1 MGPTPAAPIPAG
13 PTVRRDLAGPGCR
26 TVGGCRR
33 ARTACT
39 ARRDRVRPAALPA
52 GITDRGLPSRTTTRT
67 AGAGPAVRHRAV
79 TLSAGR
85 DQDREAPVRAAPA
98 GRAAPARV
106 ASVPAPLVREVLVR
120 EMLVR
125 EVARQGPARAGRA

>member
-39 ARRDRVRPAALPA
+39 GRRDRVRPAALPV
-52 GITDRGLPSRTTTRT
+52 GITDRGLPSRTITRT
-67 AGAGPAVRHRAV
+67 AGAGPARRHRAV
-79 TLSAGR
+79 TIPAGR
-85 DQDREAPVRAAPA
+85 DRDREAQARAALVRAALVRVVPA
-98 GRAAPARV
+98 VRAVPARV
-106 ASVPAPLVREVLVR
+106 ASVPAPLVRE
-120 EMLVR
+120 
-125 EVARQGPARAGRA
+125 